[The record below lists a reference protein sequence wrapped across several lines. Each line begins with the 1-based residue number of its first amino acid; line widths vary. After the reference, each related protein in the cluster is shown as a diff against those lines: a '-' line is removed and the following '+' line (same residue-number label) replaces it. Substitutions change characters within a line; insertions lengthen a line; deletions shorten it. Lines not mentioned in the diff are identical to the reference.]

1 MLCCIQWVIHI
12 MMTALEFSPFCAGA
26 DNPKLFST
34 ATSDMYMYMPDIII
48 MRYWV

>member
-1 MLCCIQWVIHI
+1 MGNPYHDDHFGV
-12 MMTALEFSPFCAGA
+12 FPFCAGA